1 MNKKKK
7 FFACSACLL
16 GFFICSCE
24 VMADAP
30 DDVIISIL
38 NNYPDYFKQNNII
51 FDVIRW
57 ISWLLITLLRV
68 IANFCVTLYEY
79 SLGLLTLISENI
91 NKFVPYAHELFT
103 VILAISLLAMGIML
117 IVHPKKKPDLLLS
130 LFLMVMALSLQTV
143 ILNPMIAP
151 TQAAIRELSMTNSIV
166 DRIVNSHIHD
176 LLYIDQK
183 LPNGLIDLA
192 SGDIDIASLTINLTD
207 KQINNID
214 VNEVLNYKSNRLS
227 EGAKGQDGILGKK
240 LEIYYDENEV
250 ENRELVDVDNG
261 FGWNSEDDADF
272 FNEFYYR
279 YKIDSIEIII
289 SLLAIIIVYLF
300 MAAKVIKIV
309 FEIVMGNI
317 IAIYYSA
324 NLNGPQKVL
333 QIFKEILNC
342 FIVLLL
348 TGVLIRMFVI
358 SETIIYELEL
368 SGLAYG
374 FLLIFVAI
382 AVIQGPNIIQK
393 IIGIDAGISDGL
405 GTLFALS
412 QGANLTAS
420 GVKGASSVIGSAGR
434 GIGSIK
440 QTISDKISSAKSAS
454 ADNGLGS
461 DIQTPPSMHNSEEND
476 MSQKGTKSNS
486 AEDSNSS
493 STPNPS
499 GSFDDTKETV
509 QTPPSESETFSS
521 EGTYGS
527 EELDTNGFVN
537 QENADIPPD
546 IDDTN
551 ATMPPTSN
559 MQSDLQNETVQQSSD
574 FSMPEKNN
582 NSLHPDENKNASAI
596 ERTFGSLDLSTEKQK
611 SNYETYK
618 EMDTAYKNSQTNEL
632 QNTNGISGI
641 GAANT
646 TSMNSIPNWKEFS
659 KKGK

>member
-1 MNKKKK
+1 M
-7 FFACSACLL
+7 
-16 GFFICSCE
+16 
-24 VMADAP
+24 
-30 DDVIISIL
+30 
-38 NNYPDYFKQNNII
+38 Q
-51 FDVIRW
+51 
-57 ISWLLITLLRV
+57 
-68 IANFCVTLYEY
+68 
-79 SLGLLTLISENI
+79 GL
-91 NKFVPYAHELFT
+91 
-103 VILAISLLAMGIML
+103 
-117 IVHPKKKPDLLLS
+117 
-130 LFLMVMALSLQTV
+130 
-143 ILNPMIAP
+143 
-151 TQAAIRELSMTNSIV
+151 
-166 DRIVNSHIHD
+166 
-176 LLYIDQK
+176 
-183 LPNGLIDLA
+183 
-192 SGDIDIASLTINLTD
+192 
-207 KQINNID
+207 
-214 VNEVLNYKSNRLS
+214 
-227 EGAKGQDGILGKK
+227 
-240 LEIYYDENEV
+240 
-250 ENRELVDVDNG
+250 
-261 FGWNSEDDADF
+261 
-272 FNEFYYR
+272 
-279 YKIDSIEIII
+279 
-289 SLLAIIIVYLF
+289 
-300 MAAKVIKIV
+300 
-309 FEIVMGNI
+309 MGNI
-317 IAIYYSA
+317 IGIYYSA

-412 QGANLTAS
+412 QGANLAAS
-420 GVKGASSVIGSAGR
+420 GVKGASSVIGSAGK

-440 QTISDKISSAKSAS
+440 QMISDKISSAKSAS

-461 DIQTPPSMHNSEEND
+461 DIQAPPSMHNSEEND
-476 MSQKGTKSNS
+476 MSQKGTQSNS

-509 QTPPSESETFSS
+509 QTPPSESETLSS

-527 EELDTNGFVN
+527 EELDTNGFVD